1 MECYVLCM
9 CLIIICALFSLSH
22 PNLGSYNC
30 RMGWDTS
37 SDFETSS
44 LGSNGLVFKSVMVK
58 TRKEKGKESELH
70 VRTIYKSLLC
80 TLKLENVSIFLLFL
94 KKKLRF
100 QKCSPKYLSFSEIA
114 FENDGLILYSG
125 CQ

>member
-1 MECYVLCM
+1 MYR
-9 CLIIICALFSLSH
+9 IRICASFPLSH
-22 PNLGSYNC
+22 RNLGSYNC

-70 VRTIYKSLLC
+70 VRTIHISLLRIL
-80 TLKLENVSIFLLFL
+80 LKIGKFIYNFLLR
-94 KKKLRF
+94 K
-100 QKCSPKYLSFSEIA
+100 
-114 FENDGLILYSG
+114 D
-125 CQ
+125 